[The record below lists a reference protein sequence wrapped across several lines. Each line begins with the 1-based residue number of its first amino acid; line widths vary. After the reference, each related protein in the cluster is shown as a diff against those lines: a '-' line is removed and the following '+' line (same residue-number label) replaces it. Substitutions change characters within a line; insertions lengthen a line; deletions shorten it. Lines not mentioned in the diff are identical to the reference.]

1 MMTTAT
7 DEQFTREVLASSV
20 PVFVHFRAPWCGICN
35 LVSPVLS
42 SFQASYSNQVRVV
55 DINADENLV
64 LTNRYDLKTLPTV
77 LCVENGKVI
86 QRIEGFKSRESLKRS
101 LESVMQRYRLED
113 TFSISA

>member
-7 DEQFTREVLASSV
+7 DEKFTREVLASSV

-64 LTNRYDLKTLPTV
+64 LANRYDLKTLPTV
-77 LCVENGKVI
+77 LCIEDGTVI
-86 QRIEGFKSRESLKRS
+86 QRIEGFKSRESLKES

-113 TFSISA
+113 TFSKSA